1 VYSENDLN
9 DQITEAISES
19 GLNPNIDEHKSGIR
33 IAGNQKRIDLRDRL
47 FCIASTTRIGLTFVP
62 RNERNSLFIHG
73 IRLINKIIDA
83 NQLTDLEYNV
93 YFDEGITNQ
102 SDFDNNQ
109 ELIAKLNLNLNQ
121 DSKKVKGIQLADLL
135 AHTSSMMLK
144 EALGLIK
151 KSIKAGN
158 NSGYDPETMIEI
170 GFLMWAS
177 IRYLFFQSQ
186 DGVDPEHAFVGY
198 TNVEDYGLLISDSF
212 NKELEEVI
220 RCRFSTNY
228 LGCIH

>member
-1 VYSENDLN
+1 
-9 DQITEAISES
+9 
-19 GLNPNIDEHKSGIR
+19 
-33 IAGNQKRIDLRDRL
+33 
-47 FCIASTTRIGLTFVP
+47 
-62 RNERNSLFIHG
+62 
-73 IRLINKIIDA
+73 
-83 NQLTDLEYNV
+83 
-93 YFDEGITNQ
+93 
-102 SDFDNNQ
+102 
-109 ELIAKLNLNLNQ
+109 
-121 DSKKVKGIQLADLL
+121 
-135 AHTSSMMLK
+135 MMLK